1 MYTGYGVYRF
11 LDKDKNII
19 YIGMT
24 NNIWRR
30 IMNQHFK
37 NSGHL
42 SQECYSQTA
51 RVDIIKL
58 KNNLECKALEEYLIN
73 KYKPK
78 FNKRDKHKSYGYIEQ
93 YEEMEKWKP
102 YRKLRDFN
110 EAPITVDKDNII
122 FVIIFIAMFLGYF
135 IYINFFM

>member
-1 MYTGYGVYRF
+1 MYKGYGVYRF
-11 LDKDKNII
+11 LDKDKNVI

-73 KYKPK
+73 KYRPK

-110 EAPITVDKDNII
+110 EAPVVVDKDSII
-122 FVIIFIAMFLGYF
+122 FVIIFIAMILGYF
-135 IYINFFM
+135 IYINFFK

>member
-1 MYTGYGVYRF
+1 MYKGYGVYRF
-11 LDKDKNII
+11 LDKNEKVI

-37 NSGHL
+37 KNGHL

-73 KYKPK
+73 KYRPK
-78 FNKRDKHKSYGYIEQ
+78 FNKRDKNKSYGYIEQ
-93 YEEMEKWKP
+93 YEKMEKWRP

-110 EAPITVDKDNII
+110 EAPAVTDKDNII
-122 FVIIFIAMFLGYF
+122 FVIIFIAMILGYL
-135 IYINFFM
+135 IYANFFK